1 MTQNSYWLSGDRK
14 FSDPFLMPSSSDF
27 PDGTDRTSIFDFCAY
42 LWSINE
48 TFREASKRAVG
59 YFITDIKFEGAG
71 GDSRERKA
79 LKSLLVDAIDV
90 KSAQLQ
96 MGMNSSCYG
105 NGLVWIWFPF
115 NRVLVDTREK
125 GRRREGNLRK
135 SCDEYPDAVK
145 YNYQDLTYT
154 VPDPMNPSQTETFEF
169 FDRWSMDLEK
179 IRIKH
184 LDPRHV
190 VIRYSEWST
199 NSEYVYCM
207 PQDFRAEIKDNH
219 LWQINDTPMGI
230 LKAVAKDDD
239 FLFAPGEVFHMAP
252 PKVVGAT
259 PGVWGIPDALMNF
272 HNIYQLQIY
281 RKMDQVIGLDY
292 TTPFR
297 IFSPNASSQQVGDS
311 TWYTAMPKIENDLKN
326 MVAARRKDPFSVFYL
341 PFPVQL
347 QEAGGDKNMAM
358 PELRKFQE
366 TTLLDGMGFP
376 AGIYRGDFTNIQQ
389 VPTQLRLFEVA
400 NNHQAWGQE
409 AFLRWLVRKI
419 TDHASV
425 ESIAVSQEAP
435 ALAGSIDKQMQLLQL
450 ATGKQVS
457 MGRALKEIGIDDP
470 IEEAREIAREEAATM
485 QVQQEEAEKAQRAA
499 ATGGMRELAEQ
510 SGAIGGAP
518 ADVAGQMTPLDT
530 MKRVEEEASTIVSMP
545 TGQAQQRWDQLRAG
559 DQNFYASVKLKAEEY
574 RRGAE
579 SSGRQQL
586 KQPQ

>member
-1 MTQNSYWLSGDRK
+1 M
-14 FSDPFLMPSSSDF
+14 
-27 PDGTDRTSIFDFCAY
+27 
-42 LWSINE
+42 
-48 TFREASKRAVG
+48 
-59 YFITDIKFEGAG
+59 
-71 GDSRERKA
+71 
-79 LKSLLVDAIDV
+79 
-90 KSAQLQ
+90 
-96 MGMNSSCYG
+96 
-105 NGLVWIWFPF
+105 
-115 NRVLVDTREK
+115 
-125 GRRREGNLRK
+125 
-135 SCDEYPDAVK
+135 
-145 YNYQDLTYT
+145 
-154 VPDPMNPSQTETFEF
+154 
-169 FDRWSMDLEK
+169 
-179 IRIKH
+179 
-184 LDPRHV
+184 
-190 VIRYSEWST
+190 
-199 NSEYVYCM
+199 
-207 PQDFRAEIKDNH
+207 
-219 LWQINDTPMGI
+219 WQINDTPMGI
-230 LKAVAKDDD
+230 LKSVATDDD
-239 FLFAPGEVFHMAP
+239 FLFAPGEVFHMSP

-259 PGVWGIPDALMNF
+259 PGSWGIPDALLNF

-326 MVAARRKDPFSVFYL
+326 MVVARRKDPFSVFYL
-341 PFPVQL
+341 PFPVEL
-347 QEAGGDKNMAM
+347 QEAGGDKSMAM
-358 PELRKFQE
+358 PELREFQE
-366 TTLLDGMGFP
+366 TTLLNGMGFP

-450 ATGKQVS
+450 ASGKQVS
-457 MGRALKEIGIDDP
+457 MGRALKEIGIEDP

-510 SGAIGGAP
+510 SGAVGGAP

-530 MKRVEEEASTIVSMP
+530 MKKVEEEATTIVGME

-559 DQNFYASVKLKAEEY
+559 DQNFYASVKLKVEEY